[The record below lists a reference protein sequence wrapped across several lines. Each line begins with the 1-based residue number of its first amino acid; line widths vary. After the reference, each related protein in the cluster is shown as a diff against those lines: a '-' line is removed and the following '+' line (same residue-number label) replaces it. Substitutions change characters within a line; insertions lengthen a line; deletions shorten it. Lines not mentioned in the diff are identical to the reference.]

1 MKKILAIVLTSVMLV
16 SSSLPVCAA
25 EPSTGSKSITAED
38 IQKLVD
44 AIEALQKSNENLQ
57 QANQNLQ
64 DSNRNLQD
72 SNRNLM
78 NSNSNLQQSNQELKN
93 SNQDLQDSNQDLQD
107 SNQDLKDSNQEL
119 KNSNQELKNSNHEL
133 QNSNQKLVDS
143 NSELLN
149 SNDALISSNA
159 ALQSSVE
166 RLTAAINGKPL
177 PPDNGSGGGS
187 SGGSGRGSGSQGAS
201 NSAYYNGSIIY
212 PVRKIEIN
220 GVKSNA
226 TFMVAQPDGG
236 TMTSAN
242 NLAASLGGNLI
253 NAVVTSS
260 PGVNFATARVNF
272 FVGGVTDND
281 TIAVYQLQNGKW
293 VQLSVSEI
301 RKDHVIVNMTRHGV
315 IVFIRVPAL
324 ATTN

>member
-16 SSSLPVCAA
+16 SSSLAVCAA

-93 SNQDLQDSNQDLQD
+93 SNQDLKD

-119 KNSNQELKNSNHEL
+119 KNSNQDL

-177 PPDNGSGGGS
+177 PPDSGSGGGS

-301 RKDHVIVNMTRHGV
+301 RRDHVIVNMTRHGV

>member
-1 MKKILAIVLTSVMLV
+1 MKRILAIVLTTVMV
-16 SSSLPVCAA
+16 ASSSLAVCAA
-25 EPSTGSKSITAED
+25 EPVTGSKSITAED
-38 IQKLVD
+38 IRKLVE

-78 NSNSNLQQSNQELKN
+78 DSNSNLQKSNQ
-93 SNQDLQDSNQDLQD
+93 
-107 SNQDLKDSNQEL
+107 
-119 KNSNQELKNSNHEL
+119 EL
-133 QNSNQKLVDS
+133 QNSNEDLMSSNQDLV
-143 NSELLN
+143 N

-166 RLTAAINGKPL
+166 RLTSAINGKPV
-177 PPDNGSGGGS
+177 PSGGGS
-187 SGGSGRGSGSQGAS
+187 SGGSSGGSGKGSSSGGTS

-236 TMTSAN
+236 TVTAAK
-242 NLAASLGGNLI
+242 NLAASVGGNLI
-253 NAVVTSS
+253 NTVTTSS

-272 FVGGVTDND
+272 FVSGVTDND

-293 VQLSVSEI
+293 VQLTVSEI

-315 IVFIRVPAL
+315 LAFVRVSAL

>member
-16 SSSLPVCAA
+16 SSSLAVCAA

-93 SNQDLQDSNQDLQD
+93 SNQDLKD

-119 KNSNQELKNSNHEL
+119 KNSNQEL

-177 PPDNGSGGGS
+177 PPDNGSSGGS

>member
-16 SSSLPVCAA
+16 SSSLAVCAA

-93 SNQDLQDSNQDLQD
+93 SNQDLKD

-119 KNSNQELKNSNHEL
+119 KNSNQEL

-177 PPDNGSGGGS
+177 PPDNGSSGGS
-187 SGGSGRGSGSQGAS
+187 SGGSGRGSGSQRAS

-301 RKDHVIVNMTRHGV
+301 RKDHVIVNITRHGV

>member
-16 SSSLPVCAA
+16 SSSLAVCAA

-44 AIEALQKSNENLQ
+44 AIEALQKSNELLQ

-93 SNQDLQDSNQDLQD
+93 SNQDLKDSNQDLKD

-119 KNSNQELKNSNHEL
+119 KNSNQDL

-177 PPDNGSGGGS
+177 PPDSGSGGGS
-187 SGGSGRGSGSQGAS
+187 SGGSGRGSSSQGAS
-201 NSAYYNGSIIY
+201 NYAYYNGSIIY

-315 IVFIRVPAL
+315 IAFIRVPAL